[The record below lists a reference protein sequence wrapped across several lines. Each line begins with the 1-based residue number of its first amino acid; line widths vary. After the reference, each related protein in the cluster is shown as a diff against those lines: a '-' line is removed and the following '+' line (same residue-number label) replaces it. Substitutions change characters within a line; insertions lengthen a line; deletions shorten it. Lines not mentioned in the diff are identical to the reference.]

1 MGRCCWNI
9 SPQQQWVWLR
19 LRWCCQVYHLS
30 VQDSIISHYSQ
41 QCVTKTL
48 CDGRLLPR
56 SAQYQ
61 TGRTQ
66 WGGPPGDLA
75 PYINV
80 NFFMVHKLLVR
91 SFGRIWIWFCD
102 ARSHRSRCIKGTELP
117 RQQARNCK
125 ARQRSRALNL
135 KTKTRW
141 PPRIEQLLF
150 RQ

>member
-1 MGRCCWNI
+1 MKYITSTAMSLTQTSLMLPG
-9 SPQQQWVWLR
+9 
-19 LRWCCQVYHLS
+19 LS
-30 VQDSIISHYSQ
+30 FKHSGFNYPQ

-56 SAQYQ
+56 SARHQ
-61 TGRTQ
+61 TGRKQ
-66 WGGPPGDLA
+66 CGGPPGDLA

-91 SFGRIWIWFCD
+91 SFGRIWIRFCD
-102 ARSHRSRCIKGTELP
+102 PRSHRSRCIKGTELP
-117 RQQARNCK
+117 RQQARNCR